1 MKNVRINPALLK
13 EIRQKSSAERHA
25 IGRRITEIQRVI
37 GWPHLHKGA
46 GVRKLRDEYFEA
58 RLDRKRRLVFENTSE
73 ALVFE
78 FLGNHD
84 EVKKFLKSR

>member
-13 EIRQKSSAERHA
+13 EIRRRPSPARQA
-25 IGRRITEIQRVI
+25 IGRRIAEVQRVM

-46 GVRKLRDEYFEA
+46 GLRKLRDEYYEA
-58 RLDRKRRLVFENTSE
+58 RIGRKERLLFENTPG

-78 FLGNHD
+78 FIGNHD
-84 EVKKFLKSR
+84 EIKRFLKSR